1 MSAVVVEEI
10 AKDLLKGIVSGIG
23 TKIGAKMFDKIF
35 DQSVPSYFTEVY
47 KEIEKIMHQEI
58 TENTINEIN
67 GQVNGTSDWVKF
79 AYNPRKDSG
88 ASKKELYDLLEPKVS
103 DLAINM
109 IAVLQENAFAESAL
123 AVFIIAAGIHF
134 SLLQELATVDPKVQ
148 DPHESSYI
156 VTIKGYGP
164 NYADHAEK
172 TWGTIEKAR
181 KAQVTE
187 VAIESH
193 PIPFPG
199 KPQLISTGP
208 ASGAIISQEKYSLM
222 LQILFHVCG
231 QMELMK
237 ILKIVQMMHEQVIL
251 TLPLMRYR
259 KI

>member
-1 MSAVVVEEI
+1 M
-10 AKDLLKGIVSGIG
+10 
-23 TKIGAKMFDKIF
+23 
-35 DQSVPSYFTEVY
+35 
-47 KEIEKIMHQEI
+47 
-58 TENTINEIN
+58 
-67 GQVNGTSDWVKF
+67 
-79 AYNPRKDSG
+79 
-88 ASKKELYDLLEPKVS
+88 
-103 DLAINM
+103 
-109 IAVLQENAFAESAL
+109 

-156 VTIKGYGP
+156 VTIKGYCP
-164 NYADHAEK
+164 NYADHPEK

-222 LQILFHVCG
+222 LQILFQVCG
-231 QMELMK
+231 QMEVMK